1 MSYLPPL
8 PRRALLALLL
18 AAAAATTS
26 CARETARDDDSE
38 IAAAPE
44 GRADVSLPAGAR
56 TERDLAYGPDAQQT
70 LDVFIPARAQRAP
83 IVLMVHGGAWM
94 LGDKAGRGVAANK
107 VARWLPR
114 GVIVASVNYRLDR
127 RAPNALQQAD
137 DVARALAFVQQ
148 RAAGWGGDPARV
160 LLMGHSSGA
169 HLVSLL
175 SADPAIGERAGAKPV
190 LGTVALDSA
199 VFDLVEIMERRHYRF
214 YDRVFG
220 RDRQTWID
228 NSPYHRLQGT
238 PRPMLLVCSSQRS
251 DSCPQADKFSARAQ
265 AAGARVRVLRVP
277 LKHGEINA
285 QLGLAGDYTSQVED
299 FLRTLGV
306 LGTP

>member
-1 MSYLPPL
+1 MSFLHPL

-18 AAAAATTS
+18 AAAAATTA
-26 CARETARDDDSE
+26 CARN
-38 IAAAPE
+38 AAPGDDNDLDTAAD

-56 TERDLAYGPDAQQT
+56 AERDLAYGTDAQQT
-70 LDVFIPARAQRAP
+70 LDVFVPARAQRAP

-94 LGDKAGRGVAANK
+94 LGDKANRGVAANK

-114 GVIVASVNYRLDR
+114 GVIVVSVNYRLDR
-127 RAPNALQQAD
+127 RAPDALLQAD

-175 SADPAIGERAGAKPV
+175 SADPGIAERAGAKPV

-220 RDRQTWID
+220 RDRQVWLE

-251 DSCPQADKFSARAQ
+251 DSCPQADKFSAKAQ

-277 LKHGEINA
+277 LKHGDING
-285 QLGLAGDYTSQVED
+285 QLGVAGDYTLQVEE
-299 FLRTLGV
+299 FLRSVGV
-306 LGTP
+306 L

>member
-1 MSYLPPL
+1 MSFLHPL

-18 AAAAATTS
+18 AAAAATTA
-26 CARETARDDDSE
+26 CARN
-38 IAAAPE
+38 AAPGDDNDLDTAAD

-56 TERDLAYGPDAQQT
+56 AERDLAYGPDAQQT
-70 LDVFIPARAQRAP
+70 LDVFVPARAQRAP

-94 LGDKAGRGVAANK
+94 LGDKANRGVAANK

-114 GVIVASVNYRLDR
+114 GVIVVSVNYRLDR
-127 RAPNALQQAD
+127 RAPNALLQAD

-175 SADPAIGERAGAKPV
+175 SADPGIAERAGAKPV

-220 RDRQTWID
+220 RDRQVWLE

-251 DSCPQADKFSARAQ
+251 DSCPQADKFSAKAQ

-277 LKHGEINA
+277 LKHGDING
-285 QLGLAGDYTSQVED
+285 QLGLAGDYTSQVEE
-299 FLRTLGV
+299 FLRSVGV
-306 LGTP
+306 L

>member
-1 MSYLPPL
+1 MSFLHYL

-18 AAAAATTS
+18 AAAAATTA
-26 CARETARDDDSE
+26 CARNPASGDDNEFDTS
-38 IAAAPE
+38 AD
-44 GRADVSLPAGAR
+44 GRADLSLPAGIRA
-56 TERDLAYGPDAQQT
+56 ERDLAYGPDAQQT
-70 LDVFIPARAQRAP
+70 LDVFIPLRAQRAP

-94 LGDKAGRGVAANK
+94 LGDKAGRGVATNK

-114 GVIVASVNYRLDR
+114 GVIVVSVNYRRDR
-127 RAPNALQQAD
+127 RSPNALQQAD

-148 RAAGWGGDPARV
+148 RAAGWGGDGARV

-175 SADPAIGERAGAKPV
+175 SADPGIAERAGAKPV

-220 RDRQTWID
+220 KDRQVWLD

-251 DSCPQADKFSARAQ
+251 DSCPQADKFSAKAQ

-277 LKHGEINA
+277 LKHGEING

-299 FLRTLGV
+299 FLRSVGV
-306 LGTP
+306 LQ

>member
-1 MSYLPPL
+1 
-8 PRRALLALLL
+8 
-18 AAAAATTS
+18 
-26 CARETARDDDSE
+26 
-38 IAAAPE
+38 
-44 GRADVSLPAGAR
+44 
-56 TERDLAYGPDAQQT
+56 
-70 LDVFIPARAQRAP
+70 
-83 IVLMVHGGAWM
+83 MVHGGAWM
-94 LGDKAGRGVAANK
+94 LGDKANRGVAANK

-114 GVIVASVNYRLDR
+114 GVIVVSVNYRLDR
-127 RAPNALQQAD
+127 RAPDALQQAD

-175 SADPAIGERAGAKPV
+175 SADPGIAERAGAKPV

-220 RDRQTWID
+220 RDRQVWLE

-251 DSCPQADKFSARAQ
+251 DSCPQADKFSAKAQ

-277 LKHGEINA
+277 LKHGDING
-285 QLGLAGDYTSQVED
+285 QLGVAGDYTLQVEE
-299 FLRTLGV
+299 FLRSVGV
-306 LGTP
+306 L

>member
-1 MSYLPPL
+1 MSFLHPL

-18 AAAAATTS
+18 AAAAATTA
-26 CARETARDDDSE
+26 CARN
-38 IAAAPE
+38 AAPGDDNDLDTATD

-56 TERDLAYGPDAQQT
+56 AERDVAYGTDAQQT
-70 LDVFIPARAQRAP
+70 LDVFVPARAQRAP

-94 LGDKAGRGVAANK
+94 LGDKANRGVAANK

-114 GVIVASVNYRLDR
+114 GVIVVSVNYRLDR
-127 RAPNALQQAD
+127 RAPDALQQAD

-175 SADPAIGERAGAKPV
+175 SADPGIAERAGAKPV

-220 RDRQTWID
+220 RDRQVWLE

-251 DSCPQADKFSARAQ
+251 DSCPQADKFSAKAQ

-277 LKHGEINA
+277 LKHGDING
-285 QLGLAGDYTSQVED
+285 QLGVAGDYTSQVEE
-299 FLRTLGV
+299 FLRSVGV
-306 LGTP
+306 L